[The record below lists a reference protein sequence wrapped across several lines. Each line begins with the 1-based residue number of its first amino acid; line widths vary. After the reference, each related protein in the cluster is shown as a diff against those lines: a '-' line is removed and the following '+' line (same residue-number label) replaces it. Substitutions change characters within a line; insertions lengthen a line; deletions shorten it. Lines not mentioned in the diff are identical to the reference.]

1 MDRDRYIGFTLIL
14 FLIIIY
20 YGFFLPSQPVNEKI
34 VSEEDEIKIIEEN
47 TPEVKSPDKEFLS
60 DEKGEIINLENDN
73 LIVDFNSKGGIIE
86 NVYLKNYVNNRS
98 EIVHLYDGSE
108 SNINYYYPDENINF
122 DNIIFEYDITKTSDY
137 KKLRFTSISNNG
149 NKISVTYDINKDSY
163 LINNSVIL
171 NEGFNKSEFFN
182 INGAIVTR
190 SILAKI
196 SLSKFS

>member
-47 TPEVKSPDKEFLS
+47 TPEVKSSDKEFLS

-86 NVYLKNYVNNRS
+86 NVYLKNYVNNKS

-122 DNIIFEYDITKTSDY
+122 DNIIFEYDITKNSDY
-137 KKLRFTSISNNG
+137 QMAIFKQCLETQKLL
-149 NKISVTYDINKDSY
+149 NKD
-163 LINNSVIL
+163 LKQCL
-171 NEGFNKSEFFN
+171 
-182 INGAIVTR
+182 
-190 SILAKI
+190 
-196 SLSKFS
+196 